1 MVDKLR
7 VRSRFRDRS
16 IPAVA
21 RRLKMPEHELRR
33 AAQRGEVKVFSWG
46 GLDRI
51 SPVEEARIEALLQ
64 ENAT

>member
-1 MVDKLR
+1 
-7 VRSRFRDRS
+7 
-16 IPAVA
+16 
-21 RRLKMPEHELRR
+21 MPEHELRL
-33 AAQRGEVKVFSWG
+33 AAQRGEVEVFSWG